1 MGSPYV
7 TVNLRHLGERALVAV
22 ISLQEMLTHGISVLN
37 DQTLKN
43 VQVRLGTN
51 GKKLKNP

>member
-7 TVNLRHLGERALVAV
+7 TVNLWHLGKSALVAV

-43 VQVRLGTN
+43 VQVCLGTN
-51 GKKLKNP
+51 GKKLKDP